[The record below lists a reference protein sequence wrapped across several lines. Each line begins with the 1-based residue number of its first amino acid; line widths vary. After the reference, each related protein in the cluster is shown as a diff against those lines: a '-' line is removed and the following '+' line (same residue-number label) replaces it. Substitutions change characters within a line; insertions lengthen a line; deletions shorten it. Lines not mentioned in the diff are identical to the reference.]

1 MSEGINP
8 YYAAWEKRTGGGAGW
23 EFMNWM
29 NRRWM
34 EIEAE
39 LQRPRRTISPQ
50 EFLDWL
56 TERGDDAKIGPHD
69 D

>member
-8 YYAAWEKRTGGGAGW
+8 YYAAWEKRTGGGGNW

-50 EFLDWL
+50 EFLNWL
-56 TERGDDAKIGPHD
+56 NERGADAKIGPHND
-69 D
+69 